1 MEEANEHSTAWWDDY
16 FQKEADRFNARKYGD
31 LNNEGVINLA
41 EAILT
46 EIRIEMKHV
55 VAAYRVN
62 PNNKEVKNAV
72 KNMDDLLGSDYFNIL
87 TMGHGAAVHD
97 IFRRDCDLSA

>member
-1 MEEANEHSTAWWDDY
+1 MEEHSVAWWDDY
-16 FQKEADRFNARKYGD
+16 FQREADAFNARNSND

-46 EIRIEMKHV
+46 EIRIEIKHV
-55 VAAYRVN
+55 VAAYLIS
-62 PNNKEVKNAV
+62 PNNKEVKRAV

-87 TMGHGAAVHD
+87 TMGHGAVVHE
-97 IFRRDCDLSA
+97 IFRKDCHLDE